1 MCYNIE
7 CYMYHKRSGQMSYI
21 ALYRKYRPKNFG
33 DVIGQDHIVRTLT
46 NQITSSRVSHA
57 YLFCGT
63 RGTGKTSVAK
73 LFAQVV
79 NCENSGE
86 GESCGECRACLEI
99 EAGRSMNIIEIDAA
113 SNNGVD
119 NIREIREEVRY
130 APTQGT
136 YKVYIIDEVHMLS
149 TGAFNALLK
158 TLEEPPSH
166 VIFILA
172 TTDPQKIPVTIL
184 SRCQRFDFRRI
195 TTGDITKG
203 LEYYMELEG
212 IEVEHAAI
220 EYIAYLADGGMRDA
234 LSVLDQCISFYFNEN
249 ITLSKVLQLLGAV
262 DKSVFFQLTE
272 AVIGRDSQK
281 AIEICE
287 EINTQGRDMRQFV
300 LDGIMHFRNLL
311 VAQNTSNPQSIL
323 DYSADYIEQ
332 LTEQSKQVSATSLMR
347 YIRVFSDLDVE
358 MKGASKPRILL
369 EVSLLKLCE
378 PAMDVSQDA
387 VLDRIATL
395 EQKIQE
401 TPQQVVYVQ
410 DHKGDQGQREK
421 PQAPKVM
428 PKAVPEDIKKLTKS
442 WESIKSGFS
451 SMHKNLLVDVKA
463 GYLEDSIFYLIYPNP
478 GLLQVSQQN
487 HDTLIREA
495 LEKAASKSIILK
507 YVTIE
512 EYETQYKLIYGPKPG
527 TTPETID
534 IDKTIELARQTIQFP
549 IQVE

>member
-1 MCYNIE
+1 
-7 CYMYHKRSGQMSYI
+7 MSYI
-21 ALYRKYRPKNFG
+21 ALYRKYRPRNFR

-46 NQITSSRVSHA
+46 NQITSNRVSHA

-73 LFAQVV
+73 IFAQVV
-79 NCENSGE
+79 NCENTDQ
-86 GESCGECRACLEI
+86 GESCGVCQACLEI

-130 APTQGT
+130 APTQGK

-195 TTGDITKG
+195 TTGDITKR

-212 IEVEHAAI
+212 IEVEHDAT

-234 LSVLDQCISFYFNEN
+234 LSVLDQCISFYFKER
-249 ITLSKVLQLLGAV
+249 ITLEKVLQLLGAV
-262 DKSVFFQLTE
+262 DKSVFFELTK
-272 AVIGRDSQK
+272 AIINRDSQK

-287 EINTQGRDMRQFV
+287 EINIQGRDMHQFV

-311 VAQNTSNPQSIL
+311 VAQNTSQSIL

-332 LTEQSKQVSATSLMR
+332 LVKQSKQVSAASLMR
-347 YIRVFSDLDVE
+347 YIRIFSDLDVE

-378 PAMDVSQDA
+378 PAMDMSQDA
-387 VLDRIATL
+387 VLDRIASL
-395 EQKIQE
+395 EQKMQE
-401 TPQQVVYVQ
+401 IPEQVVYVQ
-410 DHKGDQGQREK
+410 DNQNTLTQ
-421 PQAPKVM
+421 PQQPKAPRAK

-442 WESIKSGFS
+442 WESIKSGLS

-478 GLLQVSQQN
+478 GLLQVSQKN
-487 HDTLIREA
+487 HDTLIQEV
-495 LEKAASKSIILK
+495 LEKTAGKSITLK
-507 YVTIE
+507 YVTIGQ
-512 EYETQYKLIYGPKPG
+512 YEDLYKEIYGPKP
-527 TTPETID
+527 TATKETMD
-534 IDKTIELARQTIQFP
+534 IDQTIELARQAIQFP

>member
-1 MCYNIE
+1 
-7 CYMYHKRSGQMSYI
+7 MSYI
-21 ALYRKYRPKNFG
+21 ALYRKYRPRNFG

-73 LFAQVV
+73 IFAQVV
-79 NCENSGE
+79 NCENSDQ
-86 GESCGECRACLEI
+86 GESCGACRACLEI

-130 APTQGT
+130 APTQGK

-195 TTGDITKG
+195 TTGDITKR

-212 IEVEHAAI
+212 IEVEHAAT

-249 ITLSKVLQLLGAV
+249 ITLGKVLQLLGAV
-262 DKSVFFQLTE
+262 DKSVFFELTK
-272 AVIGRDSQK
+272 AVVNRDSQK

-311 VAQNTSNPQSIL
+311 VAQNTSDPQSIL
-323 DYSADYIEQ
+323 DYSADYIGQ
-332 LTEQSKQVSATSLMR
+332 LIEQSKQVSATSLMR
-347 YIRVFSDLDVE
+347 YIRIFSDLDVA

-378 PAMDVSQDA
+378 PAMDVSHDA
-387 VLDRIATL
+387 VLDRITAL

-401 TPQQVVYVQ
+401 APQQVVYVQ
-410 DHKGDQGQREK
+410 DHKNVPGQKEEAK
-421 PQAPKVM
+421 APKVM

-451 SMHKNLLVDVKA
+451 SMHKSLLTDVNA

-487 HDTLIREA
+487 HDSLIKEA
-495 LEKAASKSIILK
+495 LEKTAGKSVILK
-507 YVTIE
+507 YVTVD
-512 EYETQYKLIYGPKPG
+512 EYEALYKQIYGPKPG
-527 TTPETID
+527 ATPETID
-534 IDKTIELARQTIQFP
+534 INQTIELARQTIQFP

>member
-1 MCYNIE
+1 
-7 CYMYHKRSGQMSYI
+7 MSYI
-21 ALYRKYRPKNFG
+21 ALYRKYRPRNFR

-46 NQITSSRVSHA
+46 NQMTSDRVSHA

-73 LFAQVV
+73 IFAQVV
-79 NCENSGE
+79 NCENSKQ
-86 GESCGECRACLEI
+86 GESCGECRSCVDIQAD
-99 EAGRSMNIIEIDAA
+99 RSMNVIEIDAA

-130 APTQGT
+130 APTQGK

-195 TTGDITKG
+195 TTGDISRQLKA
-203 LEYYMELEG
+203 YMEIEG
-212 IEVEHAAI
+212 IEVDHEAI

-234 LSVLDQCISFYFNEN
+234 LSVLDQCISFYFQEK
-249 ITLSKVLQLLGAV
+249 ITLEKVLQLLGAV
-262 DKSVFFQLTE
+262 DKSVFFELTQ
-272 AVIGRDSQK
+272 AVTNRDSQK
-281 AIEICE
+281 ALEICE
-287 EINTQGRDMRQFV
+287 QINTQGRDINQFV

-311 VAQNTSNPQSIL
+311 VAKNTSDPESIL
-323 DYSADYIEQ
+323 DYSAAYITKLE
-332 LTEQSKQVSATSLMR
+332 EQSQLVSATSLMR
-347 YIRVFSDLDVE
+347 YIRIFSALDLS

-369 EVSLLKLCE
+369 EVSLMKLCE

-395 EQKIQE
+395 EQKIEQA
-401 TPQQVVYVQ
+401 PAQVVYAKAPQ
-410 DHKGDQGQREK
+410 EGSAEEEK
-421 PQAPKVM
+421 PKVPKLP

-442 WESIKSGFS
+442 WDAIKSGLS
-451 SMHKNLLVDVKA
+451 EMHKHLLADVKA
-463 GYLEDSIFYLIYPNP
+463 GYLEDSIFYLIYPTE
-478 GLLQVSQQN
+478 GLLQVSQEN
-487 HDTLIREA
+487 HGTLLQEA
-495 LEKAASKSIILK
+495 LEKTAGKSVTIK
-507 YVTIE
+507 YVTIQ
-512 EYETQYKLIYGPKPG
+512 EYEALYQEIYGPKPRA
-527 TTPETID
+527 TKETMD
-534 IDKTIELARQTIQFP
+534 IDQTIELARQTIQFP
-549 IQVE
+549 IDVE

>member
-1 MCYNIE
+1 
-7 CYMYHKRSGQMSYI
+7 MSYI
-21 ALYRKYRPKNFG
+21 ALYRKYRPRNFR

-73 LFAQVV
+73 IFAQVV
-79 NCENSGE
+79 NCENADQ
-86 GESCGECRACLEI
+86 GESCGACRACLEI
-99 EAGRSMNIIEIDAA
+99 QAGRSMNIIEIDAA

-130 APTQGT
+130 APTQGK

-195 TTGDITKG
+195 TTRDITKR
-203 LEYYMELEG
+203 LEYYMELEE
-212 IEVEHAAI
+212 IEVEHAAV
-220 EYIAYLADGGMRDA
+220 EYISYLADGGMRDA
-234 LSVLDQCISFYFNEN
+234 LSVLDQCISFYFNEI

-262 DKSVFFQLTE
+262 DKSVFFELTT
-272 AVIGRDSQK
+272 AVINKDSQK

-311 VAQNTSNPQSIL
+311 VAQNTSNPESIL
-323 DYSADYIEQ
+323 DYSADYIDQ
-332 LTEQSKQVSATSLMR
+332 LIEQSRQVSATNLMR
-347 YIRVFSDLDVE
+347 YIRIFSDLDVG
-358 MKGASKPRILL
+358 MKGATKPRILL

-378 PAMDVSQDA
+378 PAMDVSHDA

-395 EQKIQE
+395 EQKMRE
-401 TPQQVVYVQ
+401 APQQVVYVQ
-410 DHKGDQGQREK
+410 EDTAQPEQKQK

-428 PKAVPEDIKKLTKS
+428 PKAVPEDIKELTKS
-442 WESIKSGFS
+442 WDAIKAGFS
-451 SMHKNLLVDVKA
+451 SMHQSLLVDVKA
-463 GYLEDSIFYLIYPNP
+463 GYLEDSIFYLIYPEP
-478 GLLQVSQQN
+478 GLLRISQNN

-495 LEKAASKSIILK
+495 LEKTAGKSIILK
-507 YVTIE
+507 YVTVK
-512 EYETQYKLIYGPKPG
+512 EYESLYKQIYGPEPG
-527 TTPETID
+527 NTEETTD
-534 IDKTIELARQTIQFP
+534 INKTIELARQTIQFP